1 VTSFAGLLAVT
12 LADSG
17 VVPLR
22 LMPSVHQL
30 QTAVHRL
37 MKTYSRLVPNDTV
50 GTLRWWLSVLF
61 DLRRSCFEL
70 VGVSFLAQEFAK
82 HYNVAGCRT
91 CLVVK
96 KFEKAAE
103 MSWIR
108 LSQQTRKVFTG
119 RSVASW
125 STWRTFTDEYC
136 VTLWR
141 VLLTALS
148 PNSCVTA
155 VYCYYYYYHSSLSP

>member
-50 GTLRWWLSVLF
+50 GTLR
-61 DLRRSCFEL
+61 
-70 VGVSFLAQEFAK
+70 
-82 HYNVAGCRT
+82 
-91 CLVVK
+91 
-96 KFEKAAE
+96 
-103 MSWIR
+103 
-108 LSQQTRKVFTG
+108 
-119 RSVASW
+119 
-125 STWRTFTDEYC
+125 
-136 VTLWR
+136 
-141 VLLTALS
+141 
-148 PNSCVTA
+148 
-155 VYCYYYYYHSSLSP
+155 